1 MPTAACPMCR
11 SPHTRLGSVR
21 PLKALHAAPGRLARA
36 LRRMPRRLVARRPA
50 RGEWGVSEVVSH
62 LADAEIALAFR
73 IRKIAAE
80 PRGPLVAWDQE
91 RWADG
96 GRYRRTPLREALATF
111 AALRR
116 SNLAYVSRLST
127 AQKQQHGRHPEY
139 GRLTIPQM
147 LAHWAEHD
155 LNHIEQIRAAHR
167 RLTIQRLGR
176 RGGQRLGRRGGQRL
190 GRRGRRT

>member
-1 MPTAACPMCR
+1 
-11 SPHTRLGSVR
+11 
-21 PLKALHAAPGRLARA
+21 
-36 LRRMPRRLVARRPA
+36 VA
-50 RGEWGVSEVVSH
+50 EVLSH

-80 PRGPLVAWDQE
+80 PRSALVAWDQD
-91 RWADG
+91 RWADN

-116 SNLAYVSRLST
+116 SNLAYVGRLSA
-127 AQKQQHGRHPEY
+127 AQKAQHGRHPEY

-155 LNHIEQIRAAHR
+155 LNHLEQLRAAHR
-167 RLTIQRLGR
+167 RLASRRRLR
-176 RGGQRLGRRGGQRL
+176 P
-190 GRRGRRT
+190 

>member
-1 MPTAACPMCR
+1 MATAPCPMCR
-11 SPHTRLGSVR
+11 SAHTRLGSVR
-21 PLKALHAAPGRLARA
+21 PLKALRAAPARLARV
-36 LRRMPRRLVARRPA
+36 LGRVPRRRLARRPA
-50 RGEWGVSEVVSH
+50 RGEWAVGEVLSH

-91 RWADG
+91 RWAEG
-96 GRYRRTPLREALATF
+96 GRYRRTPVREALATF

-116 SNLAYVSRLST
+116 SNLAYVSRLSA
-127 AQKQQHGRHPEY
+127 AQKRQHGRHPEY

-155 LNHIEQIRAAHR
+155 LNHIGQIRAAHR
-167 RLTIQRLGR
+167 RLSGR
-176 RGGQRLGRRGGQRL
+176 
-190 GRRGRRT
+190 T